1 MYTMNKWGYPGDKMK
16 KIYSALLIC
25 IMSVFISS
33 CGGIKTGE
41 TITKSVIAKQ
51 GKTVDNIDISF
62 KREITVIA
70 AGDVMFHMPQ
80 VKSAYTGSGY
90 NFDAPFL
97 DIKKVISSSD
107 IAAANL
113 ETTINPLKK
122 LSGYPHFNSPPE
134 VLDGLKYAGFDV
146 LTTANNHCMDTGA
159 AGILNTVKEIKKR
172 GMIPV
177 GTGTADTDKFVI
189 IEKNGIKVGM
199 LSYTYGTNY
208 TLAPV
213 GMVNYVNINKIKND
227 INTVKKKSDF
237 IIVFIHYGN
246 EYVRKP
252 EEAEISLFRK
262 IADSGADCVIGG
274 HPHVARSYELYD
286 TNGKKV
292 LIAYSLGNL
301 LSSQKDKYTDI
312 GLIVKLNITKE
323 NDKIK
328 LENYEMLPVYNYKYY
343 ENKKYMNKLI
353 LTGEIDSYKAIP
365 ASTKEYIKNTVKE
378 LTGKADT

>member
-1 MYTMNKWGYPGDKMK
+1 MK
-16 KIYSALLIC
+16 KIFSAVLIC
-25 IMSVFISS
+25 MISVFISS
-33 CGGIKTGE
+33 CGSIKTKE
-41 TITKSVIAKQ
+41 AITKSAVSNQ

-62 KREITVIA
+62 TKKITVIA

-90 NFDAPFL
+90 NFDAPFS

-107 IAAANL
+107 IATANL

-134 VLDGLKYAGFDV
+134 VLDGLKYAGFNV

-159 AGILNTVKEIKKR
+159 SGILNTVKEIKKR
-172 GMIPV
+172 GMNPV
-177 GTGTADTDKFVI
+177 GTGAADTEKFVI
-189 IEKNGIKVGM
+189 IEKNGIRVGM

-208 TLAPV
+208 SLAPS
-213 GMVNYVNINKIKND
+213 GMVNYVNVNKIKND
-227 INTVKKKSDF
+227 IDAVKKKSDF
-237 IIVFIHYGN
+237 IIVFVHYGN

-262 IADSGADCVIGG
+262 IADFGADCVIGG
-274 HPHVARSYELYD
+274 HPHVARGYELYD
-286 TNGKKV
+286 ANGKKV

-312 GLIVKLNITKE
+312 GLIAKLNITKE
-323 NDKIK
+323 NDEIK
-328 LENYEMLPVYNYKYY
+328 LESYEMLPVYNYKYY

-353 LTGEIDSYKAIP
+353 LTDEIDSYKTIP
-365 ASTKEYIKNTVKE
+365 ASTREYIKNTVKE